1 MSLIEDLKFQDL
13 NLEDLFIVNVYPDQP
28 EIIKSS
34 KAKEA
39 ILYNGYYYNHLRTNK
54 SSTVYKCREII
65 DKKECSG
72 SLTLNDSSPNHISI
86 LLCYQLSVMLK
97 RLDLK

>member
-34 KAKEA
+34 KAKDA

-54 SSTVYKCREII
+54 SSTVYKWC
-65 DKKECSG
+65 
-72 SLTLNDSSPNHISI
+72 
-86 LLCYQLSVMLK
+86 
-97 RLDLK
+97 